1 MTSSN
6 FNDLRSG
13 RDRRLGHPVVHGN
26 AFRAR
31 MKTGKILPL
40 IGIYD
45 LFSARIAAKNFEG
58 VFCSGFGFS
67 ASAYGMQDIGYVTW
81 NDICDF
87 ASKIRYAVGD
97 SYMLVDV
104 DDGFGDKVIAA
115 TTIRTAEDRGASAV
129 MFEDQKRP
137 RKCGHFAGK
146 EILPIPDYLEKLKLV
161 LQTRKSVF
169 VIARTD
175 ATDPNEG
182 IERAQAYAEA
192 GADGVMVEAVKDLK
206 ILEKLASKVKVPIMV
221 NQLYGGKSPNWSL
234 DQMQNAGASI
244 VIYSTPCLFAAQ
256 DAIQKYLGELKANGG
271 VLPSTG
277 TTTMDQCKEILMESP
292 DIV

>member
-1 MTSSN
+1 MEN
-6 FNDLRSG
+6 LRTG
-13 RDRRLGHPVVHGN
+13 QDRRAKHPINYGEQ
-26 AFRAR
+26 FKAR
-31 MKTGKILPL
+31 LKTGKILPL

-45 LFSARIAAKNFEG
+45 LFSARIAMKEFEG
-58 VFCSGFGFS
+58 VFCSGFGYS
-67 ASAYGMQDIGYVTW
+67 ASAYGMQDIGYVSWT
-81 NDICDF
+81 DICDF
-87 ASKIRYAVGD
+87 ASKVRHAVGNQ
-97 SYMLVDV
+97 YMLVDV

-115 TTIRTAEDRGASAV
+115 TTIRNVEERGASAV

-146 EILPIPDYLEKLKLV
+146 EILPIPDYIEKLELV
-161 LQTRKSVF
+161 LSTRRSTC

-175 ATDPNEG
+175 ATDPEEG
-182 IERAQAYAEA
+182 IERAYQYAQA
-192 GADGVMVEAVKDLK
+192 GADAVMVEAVKDLK
-206 ILEKLASKVKVPIMV
+206 TLEKLRKRVSVPIMV

-234 DQMQNAGASI
+234 EQMESSGANI

-256 DAIQKYLGELKANGG
+256 DAIQKYLQELKRNGG

-277 TTTMDQCKEILMESP
+277 TATMDEAKALLMESP